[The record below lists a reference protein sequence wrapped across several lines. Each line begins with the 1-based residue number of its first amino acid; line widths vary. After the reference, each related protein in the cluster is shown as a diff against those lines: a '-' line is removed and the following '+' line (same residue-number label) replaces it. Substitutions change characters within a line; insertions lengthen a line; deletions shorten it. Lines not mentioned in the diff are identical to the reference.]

1 MWLSSS
7 ASRNPRSGC
16 GFSHR
21 CEGASATRS
30 AAWNDKS
37 IGTGLVRVARVKAVQ
52 NTIMIAGITLVLLSS
67 ASAQTKANPGVNQDA
82 AIASDFQ
89 KRVADYMKIHQQA
102 QSGLTISKKADS
114 PEQIIDYQH
123 QLAAKIRELR
133 PQVKQGD
140 IFTPEIT
147 GLFQRLIASSLNGP
161 EGDKIRKSYQHAE
174 PDATRGL
181 RLDVNETYP
190 DHIPLQSMPPS
201 LLLNLPQLPKELEYR
216 FVGHELVLR
225 DIPANLIVD
234 AIADVRIPEQ
244 K

>member
-1 MWLSSS
+1 M
-7 ASRNPRSGC
+7 
-16 GFSHR
+16 
-21 CEGASATRS
+21 
-30 AAWNDKS
+30 
-37 IGTGLVRVARVKAVQ
+37 RVARVKAVQ
-52 NTIMIAGITLVLLSS
+52 NTIMVAGIMLALLSS

-102 QSGLTISKKADS
+102 QGLTISKKADS
-114 PEQIIDYQH
+114 PEQIIEYQH

-133 PQVKQGD
+133 PQAKQGD
-140 IFTPEIT
+140 IFTPEVT
-147 GLFQRLIASSLNGP
+147 GLFQRLIASSLNGSD
-161 EGDKIRKSYQHAE
+161 GDKIRQSYQHAE
-174 PDATRGL
+174 PNATRGV
-181 RLDVNETYP
+181 RLDVDQTYP

-216 FVGHELVLR
+216 FVGSELVLR

-234 AIADVRIPEQ
+234 AIPDVKIPEQ